1 MLVVM
6 DKTATPEQI
15 QAVIDVIEAR
25 GYTARP
31 IPGGDR
37 VSIGILNNP
46 GPVDP
51 SLVAG
56 LPGVKEAIRVTRPYK
71 LVSREIQPADTIVEV
86 GGVPIGGTHLTIIA
100 GPCAIESLD
109 QAMTI
114 ARHVQRAGAQLFRG
128 GAYKPRTSPYSFQGL
143 GEEGLKILARV
154 REETGMPVVTEV
166 MDEATFDLVEAYAD
180 MVQIGTRNM
189 QNFSLL
195 RRAGHSHRPILLKR
209 GMAATVEEWLMAA
222 EYILEGGNSAVVL
235 CERGVRT
242 FVNHSRNTLDL
253 SSVPVVRTESHLP
266 IVADPSHAAGRRD
279 QVIPLARASVAV
291 DAHGLMVEVHHQPER
306 ALSDGAQSL
315 YPEQF
320 ELLMRQVAG
329 IHAAFQHTSA
339 AVRSGGSQGL

>member
-6 DKTATPEQI
+6 DKTATTEQI
-15 QAVIDVIEAR
+15 QAVIHIIEAR

-51 SLVAG
+51 SLVVG

-71 LVSREIQPADTIVEV
+71 LVSREIKPGDTIVDV
-86 GGVPIGGTHLTIIA
+86 GGVPIGGGHLTVIA

-114 ARHVQRAGAQLFRG
+114 ARHVQRSGARLFRG

-222 EYILEGGNSAVVL
+222 EYILEGGNGAVVL

-253 SSVPVVRTESHLP
+253 SSVPVVRKESHLP

-279 QVIPLARASVAV
+279 QVIPLARAAVAV
-291 DAHGLMVEVHHQPER
+291 DAHGLMVEVHHLPEQ

-320 ELLMRQVAG
+320 EMLMRQVTD
-329 IHAAFQHTSA
+329 IHAAFRHA
-339 AVRSGGSQGL
+339 PAHAGGPSPGGL

>member
-6 DKTATPEQI
+6 EKGATPQQV
-15 QAVIDVIEAR
+15 QAVTAVIEAK

-37 VSIGILNNP
+37 ISIGILNNP

-51 SLVAG
+51 ALVLG
-56 LPGVKEAIRVTRPYK
+56 MPGVKDAIRVTRPYK
-71 LVSREIQPADTIVEV
+71 LVSREFKPEDTLVKV
-86 GGVPIGGTHLTIIA
+86 GGVRIGNGRPAIIA

-109 QAMTI
+109 QALTI
-114 ARHVQRAGAQLFRG
+114 ARHVKQAGAHIFRG

-166 MDEATFDLVEAYAD
+166 MDEATFDTVEAYAD

-195 RRAGHSHRPILLKR
+195 RRAGHSPRPVMLKR

-222 EYILEGGNSAVVL
+222 EYILEGGNDQVVL

-242 FVNHSRNTLDL
+242 FVNHSRNTFDL
-253 SSVPVVRTESHLP
+253 SSIPVVLKESHLP

-279 QVIPLARASVAV
+279 QVIPLARAAAAV
-291 DAHGLMVEVHHQPER
+291 EAHGLMVEVHHAPDQ

-320 ELLMRQVAG
+320 VQLVRQVQDIYA
-329 IHAAFQHTSA
+329 IL
-339 AVRSGGSQGL
+339 R